1 MYTIYSIGDA
11 AFLTAVLNA
20 VAMLSGSGDMKQL
33 AGVGFLFGIVLVMFQ
48 GIIQA
53 RPPQM
58 QNVLVAWVIYAAM
71 FGPTTKVM
79 IEDNYMAEC
88 VLYEVDIDQ
97 RSLDDL
103 MRNPSWTTLGPQTT
117 MNVPT
122 TQVWLGGA
130 PQTLPC
136 NEAWPKLQTYIA
148 TQFTPA
154 LRKSLAATLSL
165 RSSAAV
171 DAKVSSALTAIGANQ
186 TDAQN
191 YMVMAAMTPYLAK
204 GRAQALRE
212 IQHWNEAVMVEQ
224 AAQQRNTQW
233 AGEEKMFKRNVRPLL
248 SFLEA
253 VLYAVSPLMVFAIG
267 LGPLGFGLVGRYL
280 LFALWIQLWQPLL
293 AIVNLFL
300 MMTIQGKLSALQ
312 DAALGNLVFPS
323 FYALAKADAL
333 MIDYLGTGGM
343 LAASVPAIAL
353 MLLYGSAIT
362 ATSLAGRLQGGDH
375 LNEKVVSPDVVA
387 PAAALSMQ
395 ALQDHGAVRGTAA
408 PGAENVSWTANVGQD
423 TQREL
428 KSSQQ
433 ASARASVGFGNAL
446 GSAASATASRS
457 GESFDSHASG
467 WNYEGSKSRTDQALM
482 QTAESLSKQ
491 YSESGLSTNSIAS
504 VMAGSIGAGGKAVAK
519 ADIAARLSSEY
530 GVKSDVADRMAA
542 DISTTMTSDQSFQT
556 RLSEGLKLD
565 SQSGTKNVFT
575 SGLNTDESTRLTRSA
590 DDVLSAS
597 RSLDRAESM
606 SERFGTLGSFNGVHT
621 GAALAE
627 PQNHAYMERMQR
639 QIDRFGLGGDQ
650 QREEQRLL
658 RGGATADPE
667 QARGMAGMGLLLGYT
682 DGDRVHRM
690 TADERTA
697 AKEAGMEIL
706 GGAFNVQTPQGINP
720 GRNADLDGSAPTFG
734 RARAAVDGAELHD
747 VRPNAAG
754 LQDQLAEH
762 RAGVEHNG
770 GLGAV
775 DQFVAQGHQRLADFR
790 ANGQTALRGGKGAN
804 LGATIT
810 QHAMLPRPAAQ
821 LAQNH
826 VGGLAIQV
834 AEELA
839 LTDAGVSGLARESV
853 AGLKAFGTS
862 LADGQ
867 GLSGS
872 IAAGKAAAGS
882 EPGWSG
888 ARESM
893 VNARMDQ
900 VSHYGL
906 TATQTALY
914 REATG
919 ALLADVPSAA
929 QQTARQA
936 VINEAGP
943 ALGGHVAELIERSAS
958 SRDDSD
964 LRLIGAFNEQTQGA
978 VGGFAQKK
986 TEPPVGGGPSTLLS
1000 SPIGAAGGGTET
1012 SGFGMRVHP
1021 ITGHAAFHAGE
1032 DLAAPVGTP
1041 LVSVADGVVTF
1052 AGSRGEYGN
1061 LVEVTHPGGLVTR
1074 YGHTSE
1080 MFVTPGQAVAA
1091 GQRIAAVGSTGRATG
1106 PHVHFETRMDGRAVD
1121 PTTVLGRP
1129 VPAHIPGPVGGVA
1142 QAGRAGDQPRPLEA
1156 PAELRDVFREIE
1168 QQHALPAGMLTAVAS
1183 VESQFRANAVS
1194 GAGAQGMFQITPD
1207 TAKTFGV
1214 SNPFDPREAAVGA
1227 AKKLASDYQKFGN
1240 WNYAVMAYNAGTQRI
1255 EDYLA
1260 GQGKPLKQETIDYL
1274 PKTVEAF
1281 RRVNGHA

>member
-1 MYTIYSIGDA
+1 MMYTIYSIGDA

-33 AGVGFLFGIVLVMFQ
+33 AGVGFLFGIILIMFQ

-53 RPPQM
+53 KPPQM
-58 QNVLVAWVIYAAM
+58 QNVLVAWVIYMAM
-71 FGPTTKVM
+71 FGPTAKVM
-79 IEDNYMAEC
+79 IEDIYNGQVRVVDNVPLGPAFVGSAMSHIGYGTTRLFEQAFSTPTMTEQGFLGALEAMAAVRKGTLSRNALGAANSPTPGANMDRTLTNYMAEC

-103 MRNPSWTTLGPQTT
+103 MRNPSWATLGPQTT

-165 RSSAAV
+165 RSSAEV

-300 MMTIQGKLSALQ
+300 MMTIQGKMSALQ

-323 FYALAKADAL
+323 FYAMTKADAL

-387 PAAALSMQ
+387 PGAALSMQ
-395 ALQDHGAVRGTAA
+395 ALQDHGSVRGTAA
-408 PGAENVSWTANVGQD
+408 PGAEHVTWTANVGQD

-433 ASARASVGFGNAL
+433 ASERASVGFGKAL
-446 GSAASATASRS
+446 GSAASATASHS

-491 YSESGLSTNSIAS
+491 YSESGMSTNTIAS
-504 VMAGSIGAGGKAVAK
+504 VMAGSLGADGKAAGK

-530 GVKSDVADRMAA
+530 GVKSDVADKMAA
-542 DISTTMTSDQSFQT
+542 DISTKATSDQSFQT

-606 SERFGTLGSFNGVHT
+606 SARFGTLGSFNGVHT

-639 QIDRFGLGGDQ
+639 QVDRFGLGGDQ

-667 QARGMAGMGLLLGYT
+667 QARGMAGMGLLLGHT

-706 GGAFNVQTPQGINP
+706 GGTFNFQTPQGINP
-720 GRNADLDGSAPTFG
+720 GRNADLEGSAPTFG
-734 RARAAVDGAELHD
+734 RARAAVDGAGLHD

-754 LQDQLAEH
+754 LGDQLAEH

-775 DQFVAQGHQRLADFR
+775 DQFVAQGQQGLAGFR
-790 ANGQTALRGGKGAN
+790 ANGQTALRGEKGTN
-804 LGATIT
+804 LGATIA

-826 VGGLAIQV
+826 AGGLAIQV
-834 AEELA
+834 AETLA

-862 LADGQ
+862 LADGK
-867 GLSGS
+867 GLAES

-888 ARESM
+888 ARATM

-906 TATQTALY
+906 TAAQTALY

-919 ALLADVPSAA
+919 SLLADFPSAA

-943 ALGGHVAELIERSAS
+943 GLGGHVAELIERSAS

-964 LRLIGAFNEQTQGA
+964 LRLIGAFNEQTHGA
-978 VGGFAQKK
+978 LGSAQKK
-986 TEPPVGGGPSTLLS
+986 SDGAQLGGR
-1000 SPIGAAGGGTET
+1000 
-1012 SGFGMRVHP
+1012 SGSGSEHE
-1021 ITGHAAFHAGE
+1021 GL
-1032 DLAAPVGTP
+1032 LAAP
-1041 LVSVADGVVTF
+1041 LSLRAHFSD
-1052 AGSRGEYGN
+1052 
-1061 LVEVTHPGGLVTR
+1061 VE
-1074 YGHTSE
+1074 
-1080 MFVTPGQAVAA
+1080 
-1091 GQRIAAVGSTGRATG
+1091 
-1106 PHVHFETRMDGRAVD
+1106 
-1121 PTTVLGRP
+1121 
-1129 VPAHIPGPVGGVA
+1129 
-1142 QAGRAGDQPRPLEA
+1142 
-1156 PAELRDVFREIE
+1156 RE
-1168 QQHALPAGMLTAVAS
+1168 HGLPAGMLTAIAS
-1183 VESQFRANAVS
+1183 VESHFNPNAVS
-1194 GAGAQGMFQITPD
+1194 EAGAQGMFQIMPT
-1207 TAKTFGV
+1207 TAAALGV
-1214 SNPFDPREAAVGA
+1214 ANPFDPREAAEGA
-1227 AKKLASDYQKFGN
+1227 AKHLARDFQQFGN
-1240 WNYAVMAYNAGTQRI
+1240 WNHAIMAYNAGPQRI
-1255 EDYLA
+1255 ENYLA
-1260 GQGKPLKQETIDYL
+1260 GRGKPLKQETVDYL
-1274 PKTVEAF
+1274 PKVASAF
-1281 RRVNGHA
+1281 RRVDLETGRDAGQPPRRAQRG